1 MLLSVFTEKMTM
13 MIRPLLLLSCMM
25 QLQEVAGTITL
36 TPANYLEEI
45 DDEVSLTCKDTEK
58 TDIEIYFGGKL
69 IGYCDQFAGLCPI
82 SEQYKALYKASI
94 DKSSTEYNTMTFTIK
109 SFAVSNCGEYTCQDK
124 FNTSVKDTKKVEHKL
139 SYGDSCGTCGICSP
153 SNLISCADSKKCEC
167 HTGYHYED
175 NACVSNERNPVLAGA
190 FLLLTTAAILLIIS
204 FCIIRYFRLRKRSE
218 LNISTALLEQGSKNT
233 ERSRKVRNI
242 CMEHLVWI
250 IFLGFGALVLLM
262 DCASGGINWYI
273 NTGNRDGA
281 RWTWYVI
288 VTIVLFCLLIV
299 VFIVFQIVDKICRDG
314 FCKTEKGTSNRITD
328 DAAHGKPVEKTVEP
342 STGNR
347 NQPPLPNIVVQQGP
361 RKDDTPLERKDAL
374 PPLDSTVAVGEDGV
388 VQKSKKN
395 KKKKDKTI

>member
-175 NACVSNERNPVLAGA
+175 NACE
-190 FLLLTTAAILLIIS
+190 
-204 FCIIRYFRLRKRSE
+204 
-218 LNISTALLEQGSKNT
+218 
-233 ERSRKVRNI
+233 VRNI